1 MHSGEDGNQNY
12 LRPEF
17 MERVNSRHGTHTIDA
32 SEALGI
38 GTQSY
43 EVINID
49 NE

>member
-1 MHSGEDGNQNY
+1 MG
-12 LRPEF
+12 
-17 MERVNSRHGTHTIDA
+17 RVNSRHGTHTIDA

-43 EVINID
+43 EVVNID